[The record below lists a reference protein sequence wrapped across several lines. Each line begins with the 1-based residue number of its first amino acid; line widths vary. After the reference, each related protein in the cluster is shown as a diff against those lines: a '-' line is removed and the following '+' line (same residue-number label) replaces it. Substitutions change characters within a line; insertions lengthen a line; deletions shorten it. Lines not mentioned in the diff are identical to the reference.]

1 MHDARPSL
9 FIFEVLS
16 AVLRSGFRDT
26 QIGPCTENHVYRNGS
41 RYLPNWTLYQNVSFV
56 PKTTITERN
65 CTEIRLLCTVKI
77 GKLISD
83 TRAQQLSKVTH
94 KDIKKLWSSV
104 RSNTASRK
112 RNSFTACTFTSE
124 DLATHFATIA
134 TDVTY
139 DETAINDIIT
149 SVSSKIHSQA
159 QQHLPSCKVSK
170 TSPKPDDTPYWLFK
184 HIAIE
189 LTPVITHILN
199 LTLVLG
205 KPPTLWKRAVITPV
219 PKVPH
224 PKELSDFR
232 PISVTPLLSRI
243 AERIIVHK
251 FLLPNLPTNSLVD
264 QFAYRPTCSTT
275 SCIVALEH
283 LVAQYLETV
292 SYVRCLL
299 IDLSKAFDTINHAI
313 LFKKLHDLNFS
324 PNITWWI
331 YNFLCGHTQAVL
343 LGSIISDWKS
353 ITASIVQG
361 SGTVLDPFYS

>member
-1 MHDARPSL
+1 M
-9 FIFEVLS
+9 
-16 AVLRSGFRDT
+16 
-26 QIGPCTENHVYRNGS
+26 RNGRIADAQALS
-41 RYLPNWTLYQNVSFV
+41 
-56 PKTTITERN
+56 
-65 CTEIRLLCTVKI
+65 VKI
-77 GKLISD
+77 GKLISA
-83 TRAQQLSKVTH
+83 TRAKHLSKVTH
-94 KDIKKLWSSV
+94 KDVKKLWSSV

-139 DETAINDIIT
+139 DETVINDIIT

-159 QQHLPSCKVSK
+159 QQHLPSCKVFEYEVFKSLSTISK
-170 TSPKPDDTPYWLFK
+170 TSPGPDDTPYWLFK
-184 HIAIE
+184 HFAVE

-199 LTLVLG
+199 LTLALG

-275 SCIVALEH
+275 SCLVALE
-283 LVAQYLETV
+283 
-292 SYVRCLL
+292 LL
-299 IDLSKAFDTINHAI
+299 ST
-313 LFKKLHDLNFS
+313 
-324 PNITWWI
+324 
-331 YNFLCGHTQAVL
+331 
-343 LGSIISDWKS
+343 
-353 ITASIVQG
+353 
-361 SGTVLDPFYS
+361 